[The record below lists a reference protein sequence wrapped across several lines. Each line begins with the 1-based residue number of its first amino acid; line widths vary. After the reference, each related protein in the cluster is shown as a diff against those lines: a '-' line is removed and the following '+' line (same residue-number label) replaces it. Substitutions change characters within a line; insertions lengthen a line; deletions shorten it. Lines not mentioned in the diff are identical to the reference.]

1 MGLTRVAAASLAV
14 LIAISSSARAS
25 GSNDVIGAVADS
37 LRNDPLYLDDG
48 AERAISESD
57 AERVRAAIGDA
68 NTPIY
73 IAVLP
78 ESVAETAGVDAAEV
92 ARQVSE
98 AVDRRGTY
106 GVVVGQSFRAGSS
119 ELPSGR
125 AGELA
130 EAALDGDDDTA
141 AVLIDFVERVAVAAS
156 DGAAPAEAA
165 TAESTAGSGGGDG
178 VEWVLPVMLVGGV
191 GIGGL
196 LWWRSRRR
204 NAERMRAEAADRQM
218 LKAEISVLASD
229 VVRFE
234 PEVQLHP
241 DARSD
246 FDAAVNRYRAAQ
258 AALEHIDEPIDLVRV
273 ARIVA
278 EARYSMDRVA
288 AIVDG
293 REPPPPPE
301 ELQRVGRHGEP
312 AVALGE
318 NREPMYVGY
327 PGGYGGGWFGGTG
340 SGLFS
345 GLLIGSMLGGGFGGW
360 GHGDTTIINNDS
372 ADGDGGDFGGGDFGG
387 GDFGGGDFGGGDFG
401 GGDF

>member
-1 MGLTRVAAASLAV
+1 
-14 LIAISSSARAS
+14 
-25 GSNDVIGAVADS
+25 
-37 LRNDPLYLDDG
+37 
-48 AERAISESD
+48 
-57 AERVRAAIGDA
+57 
-68 NTPIY
+68 
-73 IAVLP
+73 
-78 ESVAETAGVDAAEV
+78 
-92 ARQVSE
+92 
-98 AVDRRGTY
+98 
-106 GVVVGQSFRAGSS
+106 
-119 ELPSGR
+119 
-125 AGELA
+125 
-130 EAALDGDDDTA
+130 
-141 AVLIDFVERVAVAAS
+141 
-156 DGAAPAEAA
+156 
-165 TAESTAGSGGGDG
+165 
-178 VEWVLPVMLVGGV
+178 
-191 GIGGL
+191 
-196 LWWRSRRR
+196 
-204 NAERMRAEAADRQM
+204 M

-278 EARYSMDRVA
+278 EARYSMDRVG

-312 AVALGE
+312 AVTLGE

-372 ADGDGGDFGGGDFGG
+372 DSGALAVTSAAVISAAATSAAVISAVATSGVATSDRRRHVDVCLEPLAKVVQPSTVRR
-387 GDFGGGDFGGGDFG
+387 
-401 GGDF
+401 